1 MLSRRT
7 ALHLATGLVTVLLV
21 LGAREAELLQP
32 LELSSIDARFQ
43 VRGGHEPRPGIAL
56 VALDGRTLS
65 ALGMR
70 PPLPR
75 RIHARVIDRLHA
87 AGAGLIAYDFQFVG
101 RSDRRA
107 DDRALVAAIR
117 RAHPLLATHDV
128 EGPPLRV
135 HAGVRD
141 VEKALGVR
149 LASVGLLADPDGKV
163 RRMPY
168 TGQQHRSFETEASEA
183 WLGRPIDPRRFPAWI
198 DYAGGPGTYPT
209 YSLIDVL
216 EGHVA
221 ARAFTRKLV
230 VVGSSDPIDKD
241 VFPTPAS
248 AVQMPGAEIH
258 ANSIA
263 TILDG
268 FSLRSVPA
276 PVDALLIVLLGLAAP
291 LLSLRLGPLKVLA
304 VGGAALGVLFVAA
317 QLAFDG
323 GEIFQLTYPA
333 LALVLSTTGSSV
345 VEFLTTTRDRQRLR
359 RNFARFVP
367 AAVVDDVMSRT
378 DDDLRLGGTTLESTV
393 LFCDL
398 RGFTRWAETRSA
410 ATVIE
415 TLNRYLTEMTEAM
428 LAHGGTVVS
437 YMGDGIMAV
446 FGAPIEQPDHPDR
459 AVAAAR
465 EMLTVRLP
473 RFNEWL
479 VREDRGE
486 GFRMGIGLNTGSVS
500 SGNVGSEQRLE
511 YAAVG
516 DTTNVAARLEQEC
529 KATPYQLLFSDTT
542 RRHLSGPPDD
552 LVDVGEVQIRGREAS
567 IRVWTLGAA
576 HGPEGG
582 SPVPPAGVS

>member
-7 ALHLATGLVTVLLV
+7 ALHIATGIAIVLLV
-21 LGAREAELLQP
+21 LGAREAELLEP
-32 LELSSIDARFQ
+32 LELSTIDARFQ

-56 VALDGRTLS
+56 VALDGRTLA
-65 ALGMR
+65 ALGLQ

-75 RIHARVIDRLHA
+75 RIHARLLDRLHK
-87 AGAGLIAYDFQFVG
+87 AGPALIAYDFQFVG
-101 RSDRRA
+101 RSCDRG
-107 DDRALVAAIR
+107 DDRALAAAIR

-128 EGPPLRV
+128 QGPPLRV

-141 VEKALGVR
+141 VERTLGVR

-163 RRMPY
+163 RRIPY

-198 DYAGGPGTYPT
+198 DYAGGPGAYPT
-209 YSLIDVL
+209 YSLIDVV
-216 EGHVA
+216 EGRVA
-221 ARAFTRKLV
+221 ARAFAQKLV

-248 AVQMPGAEIH
+248 AVQMSGAEIH

-263 TILDG
+263 TILSG
-268 FSLRSVPA
+268 FPLRSVPA
-276 PVDALLIVLLGLAAP
+276 AVDALLIVLLGLAAP
-291 LLSLRLGPLKVLA
+291 LLSLRLGPLRVLA
-304 VGGAALGVLFVAA
+304 VGAAVLLGLVVAA

-333 LALVLSTTGSSV
+333 LALVLSTASSSV

-398 RGFTRWAETRSA
+398 RGFTSWAESRSA

-428 LAHGGTVVS
+428 LGHGGTVVS

-459 AVAAAR
+459 ALAAAR

-479 VREDRGE
+479 AREDRGE

-529 KATPYQLLFSDTT
+529 KQTPYQLLLSDAT
-542 RRHLSGPPDD
+542 RQQLSDRPDD
-552 LVDVGEVQIRGREAS
+552 LVDVGEVAIRGREAS
-567 IRVWTLGAA
+567 IRIWTVAVAQGA
-576 HGPEGG
+576 GG
-582 SPVPPAGVS
+582 DAAAPLP